1 VNVFLSFIIAFVL
14 ALTLTPLFRRL
25 ARRLGALSYPNERS
39 VHKEPIPYLGGVAI
53 YVSSIAAILAIGPQ
67 DKSTQQG
74 IIWGGLIILIVGI
87 IDDLYSLKPW
97 QKVLGQLA
105 SAICVVALGVDITFV
120 KDPFTGMFRFLGIL
134 AVPITIMWVICFE
147 NVINLSDGLDGL
159 AAGLSGIAALVTV
172 FASAEAGVPSV
183 SLAAAAVAGSVFGFL
198 PYNFHPASIFMG
210 DAGAM
215 YLGLVLS
222 VISVQGLVKST
233 VALSV
238 LAPILA
244 LLVPISDAAFA
255 IVRRRA
261 SGKSVSSA
269 DHDHI
274 HHRLLDLGLEHRQA
288 VLAIYLVSA
297 VFGVLG
303 ISSTFLPVYSSTTI
317 AGLAIVGLFFIVH
330 KTGILSI
337 SRSRNK
343 NQENASHTKQGPPG
357 RIGASDDKDL
367 PKKSVSPS
375 DASGVKPLHK

>member
-1 VNVFLSFIIAFVL
+1 MNVFFSFVIAFVL
-14 ALTLTPLFRRL
+14 ALTLTPLFRSL
-25 ARRLGALSYPNERS
+25 AHRLGVLSYPNERS
-39 VHKEPIPYLGGVAI
+39 VHKKPIPYFGGIAI
-53 YVSSIAAILAIGPQ
+53 YISSVVAILAIGPQ

-87 IDDLYSLKPW
+87 LDDLYSLKPW

-105 SAICVVALGVDITFV
+105 SAICVVALGVDITFI

-134 AVPITIMWVICFE
+134 AVPVTIMWVICFE

-172 FASAEAGVPSV
+172 FASTKAGLPAV

-233 VALSV
+233 IVLSV
-238 LAPILA
+238 LGPILA

-261 SGKSVSSA
+261 SGKPVSGA

-274 HHRLLDLGLEHRQA
+274 HHRLLDLGLDHRQA
-288 VLAIYLVSA
+288 VLAIYLVSG

-303 ISSTFLPVYSSTTI
+303 LSSTFLPVKSSTTI
-317 AGLAIVGLFFIVH
+317 AGLAVVGLFIVAQ
-330 KTGILSI
+330 KIGILSVPG
-337 SRSRNK
+337 SKRKGKGSCAELKSGRGQSAASANK
-343 NQENASHTKQGPPG
+343 QSP
-357 RIGASDDKDL
+357 S
-367 PKKSVSPS
+367 KSVASP
-375 DASGVKPLHK
+375 DVLGVKSPRK